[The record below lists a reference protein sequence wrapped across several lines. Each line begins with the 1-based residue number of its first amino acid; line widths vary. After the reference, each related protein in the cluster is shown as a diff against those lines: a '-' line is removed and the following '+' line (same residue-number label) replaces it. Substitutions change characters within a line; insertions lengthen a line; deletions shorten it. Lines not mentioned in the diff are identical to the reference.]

1 MLGRAPERGEYAPF
15 QEGAP
20 GFADLLP
27 EGMQATEELADFV
40 NTAFRAKS
48 GAGA

>member
-1 MLGRAPERGEYAPF
+1 MLRSRKAP
-15 QEGAP
+15 P